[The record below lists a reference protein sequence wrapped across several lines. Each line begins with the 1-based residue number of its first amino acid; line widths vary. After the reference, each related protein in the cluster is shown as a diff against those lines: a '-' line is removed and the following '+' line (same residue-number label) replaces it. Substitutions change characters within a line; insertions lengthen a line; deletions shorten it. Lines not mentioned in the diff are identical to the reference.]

1 MAPMQ
6 GLEFLHNHN
15 ILHLDIKPDNIF
27 LDAQGRCKIGDFG
40 LAIKEHETVRSS
52 PSCLAETVHATWLRM
67 AMLCCRNGKKAT
79 ATTWRLNCS
88 AVRSLP
94 LQPTSTQPGPRS
106 TSAAQ
111 VTLVDL

>member
-1 MAPMQ
+1 MSSMQ

-52 PSCLAETVHATWLRM
+52 HSLLAEALHATWLLM
-67 AMLCCRNGKKAT
+67 AMLFCRSGKKAT
-79 ATTWRLNCS
+79 VTTWRLNCS
-88 AVRSLP
+88 AARSQP

-111 VTLVDL
+111 VTFEA